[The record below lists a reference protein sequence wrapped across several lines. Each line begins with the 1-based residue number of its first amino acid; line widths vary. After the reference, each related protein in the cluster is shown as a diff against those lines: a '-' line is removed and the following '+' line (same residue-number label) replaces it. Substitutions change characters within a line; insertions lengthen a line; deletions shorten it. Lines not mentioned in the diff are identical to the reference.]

1 MGKSQKIKLEHLDQT
16 LIDWIQHALHS
27 GVISFSDLNQD
38 LQNAITNANH
48 GTSSY
53 NDTPVRN
60 ELTNLDNKKLSKED
74 ARLEY
79 HRKDTPLTID
89 DMNDNIKELLRSV
102 KGVNTAFKRGLRL
115 ADTPIEMNDL
125 DGSIRNLIETN
136 EQRLTRLEAVKK
148 TINDAIVA
156 LTNTSGD
163 ASNSLVSL
171 GTTVSNLNC

>member
-60 ELTNLDNKKLSKED
+60 ELTNLDNKK
-74 ARLEY
+74 
-79 HRKDTPLTID
+79 
-89 DMNDNIKELLRSV
+89 
-102 KGVNTAFKRGLRL
+102 
-115 ADTPIEMNDL
+115 
-125 DGSIRNLIETN
+125 
-136 EQRLTRLEAVKK
+136 
-148 TINDAIVA
+148 
-156 LTNTSGD
+156 
-163 ASNSLVSL
+163 
-171 GTTVSNLNC
+171 